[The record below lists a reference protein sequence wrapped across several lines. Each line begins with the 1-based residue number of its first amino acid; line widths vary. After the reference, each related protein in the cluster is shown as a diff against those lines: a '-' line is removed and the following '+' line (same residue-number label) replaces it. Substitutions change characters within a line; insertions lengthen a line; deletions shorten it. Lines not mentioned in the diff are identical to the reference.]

1 MTGDDNRRDRPR
13 AVVLVVDD
21 HTEITLFHLA
31 RPEIVDLGVIDS
43 LASLQLAARRLGWAV
58 RVDDPC
64 PTLRGLIELVGLGDV
79 LLRRQ
84 VRGET
89 ELGEQLRVEE
99 VVQPGDPSVG

>member
-1 MTGDDNRRDRPR
+1 MTGDDIRGDRPR

-21 HTEITLFHLA
+21 DTEITLFHLA
-31 RPEIVDLGVIDS
+31 RPEVVDLGVIDS

-58 RVDDPC
+58 RIDNPC
-64 PTLRGLIELVGLGDV
+64 PTLRDLIELVGLDDV

-84 VRGET
+84 VCGET
-89 ELGEQLRVEE
+89 ELGEQLGIEE

>member
-1 MTGDDNRRDRPR
+1 M
-13 AVVLVVDD
+13 VLVVDD
-21 HTEITLFHLA
+21 DTEITLFHLA

-58 RVDDPC
+58 RVDNPC
-64 PTLRGLIELVGLGDV
+64 PTLLGLIELVGLGDV
-79 LLRRQ
+79 LVRRQ

-99 VVQPGDPSVG
+99 VVQPGDPPVW